1 MPTYV
6 LKNVDT
12 NEIFE
17 KVMKISEYEIYMKE
31 NTNVIRHHDSVAPL
45 VDPGTVGRQ
54 KPPSDFQKY
63 IVDGIQKRNHG
74 ASPSR
79 KYNTPKEW

>member
-6 LKNVDT
+6 LKNTDT
-12 NEIFE
+12 DEIFE

-31 NTNVIRHHDSVAPL
+31 NTNIIRHHDSVAPII
-45 VDPGTVGRQ
+45 DPGQ
-54 KPPSDFQKY
+54 QPPSDFQKY
-63 IVDGIQKRNHG
+63 IVDSIQRRNPG

-79 KYNTPKEW
+79 KYKTPKEW

>member
-6 LKNVDT
+6 LKNTDT
-12 NEIFE
+12 DEIFE
-17 KVMKISEYEIYMKE
+17 KVMKIAEYETFMKE
-31 NTNVIRHHDSVAPL
+31 NPNIIRYHDSVAPI

-63 IVDGIQKRNHG
+63 VVDSIQKRNPG

>member
-1 MPTYV
+1 
-6 LKNVDT
+6 
-12 NEIFE
+12 
-17 KVMKISEYEIYMKE
+17 
-31 NTNVIRHHDSVAPL
+31 VIRHHDSVAPL